1 MLNIAS
7 LSFFL
12 RCVMG
17 KMMLNIDLIKIYEEA
32 RKSGEK
38 IPTFLVSLEIDVQ
51 YIVDQYTF
59 FLK

>member
-1 MLNIAS
+1 M
-7 LSFFL
+7 
-12 RCVMG
+12 
-17 KMMLNIDLIKIYEEA
+17 
-32 RKSGEK
+32 RKPGNQEK